1 MKSARVFSGDA
12 LMKIEPLR
20 DTFEEDKKN
29 FPKDCVYEADMEA
42 IRSLNKQIAAR
53 PEVWGNGLWPDDESE
68 RIAKCIAKE
77 CEELNPQ
84 ILRAA
89 FIPNDQL
96 VMINAFTED
105 FDIGVVSDMLMA
117 ADNWFG
123 CKITLDELGKREGI
137 TFGEFIGMIKERKAS
152 MPERFE
158 EPRRKDDVSAEAIA
172 QLEVYKKAGV
182 ARWLAPC
189 LIFLILS
196 SLMVYCICIRHPWGI
211 VPALAL
217 CVIVLSWLY
226 QKCARLAG
234 RK

>member
-1 MKSARVFSGDA
+1 
-12 LMKIEPLR
+12 MKIESLR

-29 FPKDCVYEADMEA
+29 FPDGCVYEADMEA

-53 PEVWGNGLWPDDESE
+53 PEVWGSGLWPDDESE

-117 ADNWFG
+117 ADSRFG
-123 CKITLDELGKREGI
+123 CKITLEELGKREGI
-137 TFGEFIGMIKERKAS
+137 TFGDFIGMVKARKTS
-152 MPERFE
+152 MPEQFE
-158 EPRRKDDVSAEAIA
+158 EPRHKDEVSAESLA

-182 ARWLAPC
+182 GCRLAPC
-189 LIFLILS
+189 LIILILV

-217 CVIVLSWLY
+217 CGIGLSFLY
-226 QKCARLAG
+226 QQCTRFAKIVDKILR
-234 RK
+234 

>member
-1 MKSARVFSGDA
+1 
-12 LMKIEPLR
+12 MKIEPLR

-29 FPKDCVYEADMEA
+29 FPDGCVYEADVEA

-105 FDIGVVSDMLMA
+105 FDIGVVPDMLDA
-117 ADNWFG
+117 ANSGFG
-123 CKITLDELGKREGI
+123 CKITMEELGKREGI
-137 TFGEFIGMIKERKAS
+137 TFGDFIGMVKERKTS
-152 MPERFE
+152 MPEQVE
-158 EPRRKDDVSAEAIA
+158 EPRHKDEVSAESLA
-172 QLEVYKKAGV
+172 QLEVYKKTGV
-182 ARWLAPC
+182 GRWLVPC
-189 LIFLILS
+189 LIILILV
-196 SLMVYCICIRHPWGI
+196 SLMLHCICIRHLWGI
-211 VPALAL
+211 VPALTL
-217 CVIVLSWLY
+217 CGIGLSFLY
-226 QKCARLAG
+226 QKCARFAKFVDRIL
-234 RK
+234 R

>member
-1 MKSARVFSGDA
+1 MNAQESRFR
-12 LMKIEPLR
+12 IEPLR

-29 FPKDCVYEADMEA
+29 FSDCCVYEADMEA
-42 IRSLNKQIAAR
+42 IRSLNRQIAAR

-117 ADNWFG
+117 ADNRFG
-123 CKITLDELGKREGI
+123 CKITLDDLGKREGI
-137 TFGEFIGMIKERKAS
+137 TFGDFIGMVKAQKTL
-152 MPERFE
+152 MPEQFE
-158 EPRRKDDVSAEAIA
+158 EPRHKDDVSGEALA
-172 QLEVYKKAGV
+172 QLEVHKKAGA
-182 ARWLAPC
+182 ARRIAPC

-217 CVIVLSWLY
+217 CVIGLSWLH
-226 QKCARLAG
+226 QKCARLAD